1 MTIALIIYNNYKYNE
16 NCYTKCPNGTIS
28 SSFDEY
34 ICIEKMEEIEAHNF
48 SSLNIFMNNN
58 LTKNYEG
65 ISNALKIIN
74 ATLNDIEKGVMNSLM
89 INIIEKKEDLIVNYL
104 NMNYQLTTSFNQENN
119 KYNNLTSLHLGDCE
133 NILKDKYNISK
144 LYSFLK

>member
-1 MTIALIIYNNYKYNE
+1 
-16 NCYTKCPNGTIS
+16 
-28 SSFDEY
+28 
-34 ICIEKMEEIEAHNF
+34 MEEIEAHNF